1 MTRLVQVI
9 MAAMVVLAVAGT
21 TMAQT
26 AKFVP
31 PIRGEAEVGVLPPQ
45 TKVDTKTNMVITTIQ
60 VKNLSGTGSIAGLK
74 VEEYWWDKANNPVT
88 GSKARLAKPLMPGE
102 VATLTLETPKDPKM
116 HRNNY
121 QFSHANGKIKT
132 KPMKAF

>member
-1 MTRLVQVI
+1 MTRLAQVL
-9 MAAMVVLAVAGT
+9 MALLVVLAVAGT
-21 TMAQT
+21 AMAQ

-45 TKVDTKTNMVITTIQ
+45 TKVDNKSNMVITTIKI
-60 VKNLSGTGSIAGLK
+60 KNLSGTGSIAGLK

-88 GSKARLAKPLMPGE
+88 GSKARLAKPLQPGE
-102 VATLTLETPKDPKM
+102 VAELKLETPKDPKM
-116 HRNNY
+116 HRNQY
-121 QFSHANGKIKT
+121 VFTHANGKIKT